1 MSSSFTPYSDIISL
15 NEFSMIAGSNFTLTF
30 TVYESDGV
38 NLLDLTG
45 ATIKWVICPFGQA
58 DYTVLQKTGVI
69 TGTGTFTVTLSGSD
83 TATLSGKYVQQP
95 VITDFL
101 GNIFRPAQ
109 GTILIMPR
117 IVTT

>member
-1 MSSSFTPYSDIISL
+1 MSSSYTSYSDINSL
-15 NEFSMIAGSNFTLTF
+15 NEFSMIAGTNYTLTF
-30 TVYESDGV
+30 TVYDSDGV

-45 ATIKWVICPFGQA
+45 STIKWVICPFGQS

-69 TGTGTFTVTLSGSD
+69 TGTGVFTVSLVGTD

-95 VITDFL
+95 VITDFI

-109 GTILIMPR
+109 GTVLILPR
-117 IVTT
+117 IVTS